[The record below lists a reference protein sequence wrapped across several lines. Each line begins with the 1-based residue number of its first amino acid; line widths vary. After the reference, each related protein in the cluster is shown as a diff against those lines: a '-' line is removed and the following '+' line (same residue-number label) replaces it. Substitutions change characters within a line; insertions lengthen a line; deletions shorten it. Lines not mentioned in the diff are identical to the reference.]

1 MSNNGF
7 ASYWT
12 GLVLAT
18 CLDLDAVSDAVV
30 WVCIYSETVL
40 SFFSVLNLLKIYFLT
55 FEIPERCSAKFGAG
69 VGRGVGRGLDGCVTA
84 HWIWKCSVL
93 WVANFLNTSSTEKCT
108 MGIHTV
114 VQMQAILS
122 SRRSGGI
129 EFIGVLGIFWGGMNV
144 SALGF
149 VVCEW
154 NGVVRREMIFSFF
167 FFLRVCMYLF
177 SLKGPECWSSSP
189 C

>member
-1 MSNNGF
+1 M
-7 ASYWT
+7 
-12 GLVLAT
+12 
-18 CLDLDAVSDAVV
+18 
-30 WVCIYSETVL
+30 CIYSETVL

-55 FEIPERCSAKFGAG
+55 FEIPERCSAKFGVGAG
-69 VGRGVGRGLDGCVTA
+69 RWVGRGLDGCVTA

-108 MGIHTV
+108 MGIRTV

-129 EFIGVLGIFWGGMNV
+129 KFIGILGIFWGGMNV

-149 VVCEW
+149 VVSKW
-154 NGVVRREMIFSFF
+154 NGVVRREVIFFFFSFF
-167 FFLRVCMYLF
+167 CVCVCTF
-177 SLKGPECWSSSP
+177 SLWKGQSVGQVHRVNLCIFFSIVISFNHKTSAN
-189 C
+189 